1 MSPKFVDRTMVDY
14 LHTQCEEGMSIVNA
28 RSTVFGFIMLK
39 MDSHQPERMLL
50 SQSKAALKG
59 WSSRFP
65 VHSRAGVDLQIWD
78 AIAWQC
84 ILDRDPLVAA
94 AILLQGDTY
103 MRPNEIL
110 NVQANSVLRP
120 AKSRARCWGMVVG
133 NRDLENATKTGLYDD
148 CILLDSPG
156 RSDLGVVMKYLTARC
171 ERADSHLFQ
180 QLTLHAYNKAI
191 KKACDTLNLEKLRLT
206 PHNLRHSGPSTDAY
220 YKARSLSAIQQR
232 GRWASISSVLRYNKP
247 GRMLLLHQLVPQ
259 NIWKKAK
266 KNRTDCIEFFR
277 LHLHKNA

>member
-1 MSPKFVDRTMVDY
+1 
-14 LHTQCEEGMSIVNA
+14 MSIVNA

-133 NRDLENATKTGLYDD
+133 NRDLENPTKTGLYDD

-259 NIWKKAK
+259 NIWNKAK